1 MDTSA
6 LVRVLLRQNTTEWD
20 DRIGA
25 GLVAICDLTELEV
38 LHSARSTADRTRS
51 KAALDAHHAWCPMPD
66 GVYHRSRIVQE
77 HLTAKG
83 RPGPFQFGQFP
94 SARTSPS
101 RPGAGA
107 IRLLEAVVESGRQSR
122 PEAFRTPNAEPA
134 DGGRRTPLK
143 PRVPNTSPR
152 S

>member
-1 MDTSA
+1 
-6 LVRVLLRQNTTEWD
+6 VNTTEWD

-25 GLVAICDLTELEV
+25 DLVAICDLTELEV
-38 LHSARSTADRTRS
+38 LHSARSTANRTRL
-51 KAALDAHHAWCPMPD
+51 KAALDAHHAWRPMPD

-83 RPGPFQFGQFP
+83 TPGPFPFGQFP

-134 DGGRRTPLK
+134 DRGRRTPLK